1 MTDAAGAGRPQPI
14 MDFGTADPE
23 AIPVRDAATVM
34 VLRDGTDG
42 LEVCMLRRNLRS
54 DFVGGAY
61 VFPGGGVDEEDAHD
75 DLAEVVTGLDDATA
89 SRQVEVPS
97 GGLAFW
103 VAAIRECFE
112 EAGLLLAYDE
122 DGRVV
127 DFDDP
132 ERAARFVE
140 HRREVDEGR
149 RRLVEVCSAESLRL
163 AVDGIHYFSRWI
175 TPLGAPRRYDTRF
188 FVTAAPEAQTPV
200 HDDREVIEATWVRP
214 VDALER
220 HRQGLF
226 EMIFPTVRTLEA
238 LARFDTAGAVLEHA
252 ADVGRIEPILPRIVE
267 ANGGLRIVLPG
278 DRQYDAITSEPIEP

>member
-34 VLRDGTDG
+34 VLRDGADG

-149 RRLVEVCSAESLRL
+149 RRLVEVCSA
-163 AVDGIHYFSRWI
+163 
-175 TPLGAPRRYDTRF
+175 
-188 FVTAAPEAQTPV
+188 
-200 HDDREVIEATWVRP
+200 
-214 VDALER
+214 
-220 HRQGLF
+220 
-226 EMIFPTVRTLEA
+226 
-238 LARFDTAGAVLEHA
+238 
-252 ADVGRIEPILPRIVE
+252 
-267 ANGGLRIVLPG
+267 
-278 DRQYDAITSEPIEP
+278 